1 MQEDPSNEVLVDHLF
16 RHEAGKMIAVLTR
29 LFGMHNLSM
38 AEDVVQDAFLKAT
51 QTWKFKTVP
60 DNPSAWL
67 MQVAKNKA
75 LDILRRKNVADH
87 YSAELST
94 QLQEATDNYVD
105 QVFLD
110 TEIEDSQLQLIFA
123 CCHPSLKEE
132 DKVAL
137 TLKTVSGF
145 GVKEIAKALLT
156 QEETIQKRV
165 YRAKQFIQQNNIVL
179 EIPAGKA
186 LQQRLDTV
194 HTVLYL
200 IFNEGYNAS
209 KSDELIRKDICAE
222 AMRLCL
228 LLCEHKTVTH
238 PASFALLALM
248 CFQASR
254 FESRLDK
261 NNTIILLQQQ
271 DRSLWNHELID
282 RGYYY
287 LNKSSS
293 GENITIYHIESAIAA
308 EHCLAKN
315 FASTNFQRLLHLYDM
330 LWQMKPTPVVQM
342 NKAIVLS
349 YSGKPKEAIEL
360 MNSIRG
366 IELLLK
372 TQYMFNA
379 VLGELYI
386 KNNQPQQAIDYLEKA
401 LQLTQSD
408 AEKKLLKEKINALRS
423 MQWS

>member
-1 MQEDPSNEVLVDHLF
+1 MQEESSSEILVDHLF

-51 QTWKFKTVP
+51 QTWKFKSIP

-75 LDILRRKNVADH
+75 LDILRKKNVTDH
-87 YSAELST
+87 YSAELSN

-123 CCHPSLKEE
+123 CCHPSLREE

-137 TLKTVSGF
+137 TLKTISGF
-145 GVKEIAKALLT
+145 GVKEIAKALLA
-156 QEETIQKRV
+156 QEETIQKRL
-165 YRAKQFIQQNNIVL
+165 YRAKQFIQQNNITL
-179 EIPAGKA
+179 EIPSGKA

-194 HTVLYL
+194 YTILYL
-200 IFNEGYNAS
+200 IFNEGYNTT
-209 KSDELIRKDICAE
+209 KSNELIRKDICAE

-228 LLCEHKTVTH
+228 LLSEHKTVAH
-238 PASFALLALM
+238 PTSYALLSLM

-271 DRSLWNHELID
+271 DRNLWNHELID

-287 LNKSSS
+287 LNRSSS
-293 GENITIYHIESAIAA
+293 GENITVYHIESAIAA
-308 EHCLAKN
+308 EHCLAKD
-315 FASTNFQRLLHLYDM
+315 FQLTNFSRLLELYNM
-330 LWQMKPTPVVQM
+330 LWQIKPTPVVQM
-342 NKAIVLS
+342 NKSIVLS
-349 YSGKPKEAIEL
+349 YTGKTKEAIDL
-360 MNSIRG
+360 MLSIDG
-366 IELLLK
+366 IDQLLK

-386 KNNQPQQAIDYLEKA
+386 KDNQPMQATEYLENA
-401 LQLTQSD
+401 LSLTQSD
-408 AEKKLLKEKINALRS
+408 PEKKLLKEKIHTLRS

>member
-1 MQEDPSNEVLVDHLF
+1 MKESSSNEMLVDHLF

-51 QTWKFKTVP
+51 QTWKFKALP

-75 LDILRRKNVADH
+75 LDILRHKNVADH
-87 YSAELST
+87 YSAEFST

-110 TEIEDSQLQLIFA
+110 TEIADSQLQLIFA

-145 GVKEIAKALLT
+145 GVKEIARALLT
-156 QEETIQKRV
+156 QEETIQKRI
-165 YRAKQFIQQNNIVL
+165 YRAKQFIQQHNIHL

-194 HTVLYL
+194 HTILYL
-200 IFNEGYNAS
+200 IFNEGYNAV
-209 KSDELIRKDICAE
+209 KADELIRKDLCAE

-228 LLCEHKTVTH
+228 LLCEHKMVSQ
-238 PASFALLALM
+238 PVSFALLSLM
-248 CFQASR
+248 CFHASR

-271 DRSLWNHELID
+271 DRNTWNRELIE

-287 LNKSSS
+287 LNKSSA
-293 GENITIYHIESAIAA
+293 GENITVYHIESAIAA
-308 EHCLAKN
+308 EHCIAAD
-315 FASTNFQRLLHLYDM
+315 FASTNFQRLLNLYDM

-342 NKAIVLS
+342 NRAIVLS
-349 YSGKPKEAIEL
+349 YTGKTKEAIDLLCSVTDLE
-360 MNSIRG
+360 N
-366 IELLLK
+366 LLK
-372 TQYMFNA
+372 NQYMFNA
-379 VLGELYI
+379 VLGELYAR
-386 KNNQPQQAIDYLEKA
+386 NNQPQDAIKHVEKA

-408 AEKKLLKEKINALRS
+408 AEKRLLNEKVKTLQS

>member
-1 MQEDPSNEVLVDHLF
+1 MQEDPSHEMLVDHLF

-51 QTWKFKTVP
+51 QTWKFNTVP
-60 DNPSAWL
+60 GNPSAWL

-87 YSAELST
+87 YSAELSN

-145 GVKEIAKALLT
+145 GIKEIAKALLT
-156 QEETIQKRV
+156 QEETIQKRI
-165 YRAKQFIQQNNIVL
+165 YRAKQFIQQNNITL
-179 EIPAGKA
+179 EIPTGKA

-228 LLCEHKTVTH
+228 LLCENKNVTH

-271 DRSLWNHELID
+271 DRNSWNHELID

-315 FASTNFQRLLHLYDM
+315 FAATNFQRLLHLYDM
-330 LWQMKPTPVVQM
+330 LWQLKPSPVVQM

-349 YSGKPKEAIEL
+349 YTGKTKEAIGL
-360 MNSIRG
+360 MNSIEG
-366 IELLLK
+366 IEHLLK
-372 TQYMFNA
+372 NQYMFNA

-386 KNNQPQQAIDYLEKA
+386 KNNQPQQATDYLEKA
-401 LQLTQSD
+401 LQLTRSD
-408 AEKKLLKEKINALRS
+408 AEKKLLKEKINTLRS

>member
-386 KNNQPQQAIDYLEKA
+386 KNNQPQQATDYLEKA

>member
-1 MQEDPSNEVLVDHLF
+1 MHEYPSNEILVDHLF

-51 QTWKFKTVP
+51 QTWKFNTVP
-60 DNPSAWL
+60 NNPSAWL

-87 YSAELST
+87 YSAELSN

-145 GVKEIAKALLT
+145 GVKEITKALLT

-360 MNSIRG
+360 MNSIKG

-386 KNNQPQQAIDYLEKA
+386 KNNQPQQATDYLEKA
-401 LQLTQSD
+401 LQLTLSD
-408 AEKKLLKEKINALRS
+408 AEKKLLKDKINTLRS

>member
-1 MQEDPSNEVLVDHLF
+1 MQEDPSHEILVDHLF

-51 QTWKFKTVP
+51 QIWKFKTVP

-87 YSAELST
+87 YSVELSN

-123 CCHPSLKEE
+123 CCYPSLKEE

-156 QEETIQKRV
+156 QEETIQKRI
-165 YRAKQFIQQNNIVL
+165 YRAKQFIQQNNITL
-179 EIPAGKA
+179 EIPTGKA

-194 HTVLYL
+194 HIVLYL

-271 DRSLWNHELID
+271 DRSSWNHELIE
-282 RGYYY
+282 RGYCY

-315 FASTNFQRLLHLYDM
+315 FTATNFQRLMHLYDM

-342 NKAIVLS
+342 NRAIVLS
-349 YSGKPKEAIEL
+349 YTGKTKDAIDL
-360 MNSIRG
+360 MLG
-366 IELLLK
+366 IEGVENFLK
-372 TQYMFNA
+372 TQYLFNS
-379 VLGELYI
+379 VLGELYSRD
-386 KNNQPQQAIDYLEKA
+386 NQPKQASEYLEKA
-401 LQLTQSD
+401 FSLTQSD
-408 AEKKLLKEKINALRS
+408 AEKNLLKDKINTLHS

>member
-1 MQEDPSNEVLVDHLF
+1 
-16 RHEAGKMIAVLTR
+16 
-29 LFGMHNLSM
+29 
-38 AEDVVQDAFLKAT
+38 
-51 QTWKFKTVP
+51 
-60 DNPSAWL
+60 
-67 MQVAKNKA
+67 
-75 LDILRRKNVADH
+75 
-87 YSAELST
+87 
-94 QLQEATDNYVD
+94 
-105 QVFLD
+105 
-110 TEIEDSQLQLIFA
+110 LQLIFA

-293 GENITIYHIESAIAA
+293 GENITVYHIESAIAA

-330 LWQMKPTPVVQM
+330 LWQMKPSPSCA
-342 NKAIVLS
+342 N
-349 YSGKPKEAIEL
+349 E
-360 MNSIRG
+360 
-366 IELLLK
+366 
-372 TQYMFNA
+372 
-379 VLGELYI
+379 
-386 KNNQPQQAIDYLEKA
+386 
-401 LQLTQSD
+401 
-408 AEKKLLKEKINALRS
+408 
-423 MQWS
+423 

>member
-60 DNPSAWL
+60 DNPSGWL

-293 GENITIYHIESAIAA
+293 GENITVYHIESAIAA

-386 KNNQPQQAIDYLEKA
+386 KNNQPQQATDYLEKA

>member
-1 MQEDPSNEVLVDHLF
+1 MEENASHKILVDHLF

-29 LFGMHNLSM
+29 LFGMQNLSI
-38 AEDVVQDAFLKAT
+38 AEDVVQDAFLKAV
-51 QTWKFKTVP
+51 QTWKFNSIP

-87 YSAELST
+87 YSKELSS

-145 GVKEIAKALLT
+145 GIKEIAKALLA
-156 QEETIQKRV
+156 QEETIQKRL
-165 YRAKQFIQQNNIVL
+165 YRAKQFLQQNHITL
-179 EIPAGKA
+179 EIPNGKA
-186 LQQRLDTV
+186 LQQRLETV

-200 IFNEGYNAS
+200 IFNEGYNAT

-228 LLCEHKTVTH
+228 LLCEHKTVSH
-238 PASFALLALM
+238 PASYALLSLM

-261 NNTIILLQQQ
+261 NNAIILLEQQ
-271 DRSLWNHELID
+271 DRSTWNHELID

-287 LNKSSS
+287 LNKSSA
-293 GENITIYHIESAIAA
+293 GEQITIYHIESAIAA
-308 EHCLAKN
+308 EHCLAKD
-315 FASTNFQRLLHLYDM
+315 FQLTNFSRLLQLYNM
-330 LWQMKPTPVVQM
+330 LWQVKPTPVVQM
-342 NKAIVLS
+342 NRAVVLS
-349 YSGKPKEAIEL
+349 YTGKTQEAIDL
-360 MNSIRG
+360 MLG
-366 IELLLK
+366 IQDIQLLLK
-372 TQYMFNA
+372 NQYMFNS
-379 VLGELYI
+379 VLGELYAR
-386 KNNQPQQAIDYLEKA
+386 NHQLQQAILYFKKA
-401 LQLTQSD
+401 SSLTPSD
-408 AEKKLLKEKINALRS
+408 AEKKLLQEKINSLGS
-423 MQWS
+423 VQWS

>member
-1 MQEDPSNEVLVDHLF
+1 MSNEILVDHLF

-51 QTWKFKTVP
+51 QTWKFNALP

-67 MQVAKNKA
+67 MQVARNKA
-75 LDILRRKNVADH
+75 LDILRRKTVADH
-87 YSAELST
+87 YSAELSD

-110 TEIEDSQLQLIFA
+110 TEIADSQLQLIFA

-156 QEETIQKRV
+156 QEETIQKRI
-165 YRAKQFIQQNNIVL
+165 YRAKQFIQQNNIHL
-179 EIPAGKA
+179 EIPSGKT
-186 LQQRLDTV
+186 LQMRLDTV
-194 HTVLYL
+194 YTVLYL
-200 IFNEGYNAS
+200 IFNEGYNAA
-209 KSDELIRKDICAE
+209 KADELIRKDLCAE

-228 LLCEHKTVTH
+228 LLCEHKTVAR
-238 PASFALLALM
+238 PASYALLSLM

-271 DRSLWNHELID
+271 DRSKWNHALIE
-282 RGYYY
+282 RGYHY
-287 LNKSSS
+287 LNKSSA
-293 GENITIYHIESAIAA
+293 GDNITVYHIESAIAA
-308 EHCLAKN
+308 EHCIAAD
-315 FASTNFQRLLHLYDM
+315 FASTNFKRLLHLYDM
-330 LWQMKPTPVVQM
+330 LWQIKPTPVVQM
-342 NKAIVLS
+342 NRAIVLS
-349 YSGKPKEAIEL
+349 YTGNTEEAIDL
-360 MNSIRG
+360 MFAIEG
-366 IELLLK
+366 IDVLLK
-372 TQYMFNA
+372 NQYMFNG
-379 VLGELYI
+379 VLGELFL
-386 KNNQPQQAIDYLEKA
+386 KNNQPQQATAYLEKA
-401 LQLTQSD
+401 FSLTQSD
-408 AEKKLLKEKINALRS
+408 AEKKLLKEKINKLRS
-423 MQWS
+423 IQWS

>member
-1 MQEDPSNEVLVDHLF
+1 MKDASSNEMLVDHLF

-29 LFGMHNLSM
+29 LFGMHNISM

-51 QTWKFKTVP
+51 QTWKFKSIP

-75 LDILRRKNVADH
+75 LDILRHKNISDH
-87 YSAELST
+87 YSAEFSA

-110 TEIEDSQLQLIFA
+110 TEIADSQLQLIFA

-145 GVKEIAKALLT
+145 GVKEIARALLT
-156 QEETIQKRV
+156 HEETIQKRL
-165 YRAKQFIQQNNIVL
+165 YRAKQFIQQHHIQL

-194 HTVLYL
+194 HTILYL
-200 IFNEGYNAS
+200 IFNEGYNAV
-209 KSDELIRKDICAE
+209 KTDELIRKDVCAE

-228 LLCEHKTVTH
+228 LLCEHTLTAY
-238 PASFALLALM
+238 PASFALLSLM

-261 NNTIILLQQQ
+261 NNSIILLQHQ
-271 DRSLWNHELID
+271 DRNTWNHALIE

-287 LNKSSS
+287 LNRSSA
-293 GENITIYHIESAIAA
+293 GENITVYHIESAIAA
-308 EHCLAKN
+308 EHCLAKG
-315 FASTNFQRLLHLYDM
+315 FHTTNFQRLLHLYDM
-330 LWQMKPTPVVQM
+330 LWQQKPTPVVQM
-342 NKAIVLS
+342 NRAIVLS
-349 YSGKPKEAIEL
+349 YTGKTKEAIDL
-360 MNSIRG
+360 LYSVDG
-366 IELLLK
+366 IDIFLK
-372 TQYMFNA
+372 NQYMFNA
-379 VLGELYI
+379 VLGELYAR
-386 KNNQPQQAIDYLEKA
+386 NNQPENAIKHIEKA
-401 LQLTQSD
+401 LQLTHSD
-408 AEKKLLKEKINALRS
+408 AEKKLLNEKINALQS

>member
-1 MQEDPSNEVLVDHLF
+1 MQEQSSHEVLVDHLF

-51 QTWKFKTVP
+51 QTWKFKSLP

-87 YSAELST
+87 YSAELSN
-94 QLQEATDNYVD
+94 QLQEATGNYID

-110 TEIEDSQLQLIFA
+110 TEIADSQLQLIFA

-156 QEETIQKRV
+156 QEETIQKRL
-165 YRAKQFIQQNNIVL
+165 YRAKQFIQQNNIHL
-179 EIPAGKA
+179 EIPSGKG
-186 LQQRLDTV
+186 LQQRIDTV

-200 IFNEGYNAS
+200 IFNEGYNAT

-228 LLCEHKTVTH
+228 LVCEHHKVSQ

-248 CFQASR
+248 CFHASR
-254 FESRLDK
+254 FESRLGKD
-261 NNTIILLQQQ
+261 NTIILLQQQ
-271 DRSLWNHELID
+271 DRTTWNHELIE

-287 LNKSSS
+287 LNKSSA
-293 GENITIYHIESAIAA
+293 GENITVYHIESAIAA
-308 EHCLAKN
+308 EHCIAAD
-315 FASTNFQRLLHLYDM
+315 FASTNFTRLLHLYDM

-342 NKAIVLS
+342 NRAIVLS
-349 YSGKPKEAIEL
+349 YTGKTKEAIHL
-360 MNSIRG
+360 LQSVDD
-366 IELLLK
+366 IESLLK
-372 TQYMFNA
+372 SQYMFNA
-379 VLGELYI
+379 VMGELHAR
-386 KNNQPQQAIDYLEKA
+386 NNQPQQATDHFEKA

-408 AEKKLLKEKINALRS
+408 AEKKLLKEKIKTLRS

>member
-1 MQEDPSNEVLVDHLF
+1 MHEYPSNEILVDHLF

-293 GENITIYHIESAIAA
+293 GENITVYHIESAIAA

-360 MNSIRG
+360 MNSIKG

-386 KNNQPQQAIDYLEKA
+386 KNNQPQQATDYLEKA

>member
-1 MQEDPSNEVLVDHLF
+1 MQEDPSNEILVDHLF

-87 YSAELST
+87 YSLELST
-94 QLQEATDNYVD
+94 QLQEATGNYVD

-145 GVKEIAKALLT
+145 GVKEIANALLT
-156 QEETIQKRV
+156 QEETIQKRI
-165 YRAKQFIQQNNIVL
+165 YRAKQFIQQNNIEL
-179 EIPAGKA
+179 EIPTGKA

-271 DRSLWNHELID
+271 DRSSWNRELID

-293 GENITIYHIESAIAA
+293 GENITVYHIESAIAA

-315 FASTNFQRLLHLYDM
+315 FASTNFTRLLHLYNM
-330 LWQMKPTPVVQM
+330 LYQMKPTPIVQM

-349 YSGKPKEAIEL
+349 YTGKTKEAIEL
-360 MNSIRG
+360 MRSIEG

-379 VLGELYI
+379 VLGELHI
-386 KNNQPQQAIDYLEKA
+386 RNNQSQQATDYLEKA

-408 AEKKLLKEKINALRS
+408 AEKKLLKEKINTLRS
-423 MQWS
+423 IQWS

>member
-1 MQEDPSNEVLVDHLF
+1 MQEDPSHEILVDHLF

-87 YSAELST
+87 YSVELSN

-156 QEETIQKRV
+156 QEETIQKRI
-165 YRAKQFIQQNNIVL
+165 YRAKQFIQQNNITL
-179 EIPAGKA
+179 EIPTGKA

-271 DRSLWNHELID
+271 DRSSWNHELID

-308 EHCLAKN
+308 DHCLAKN
-315 FASTNFQRLLHLYDM
+315 FASTNFKRLLHLYDM

-342 NKAIVLS
+342 NRAIVLS
-349 YSGKPKEAIEL
+349 YTGKTKDAIDL
-360 MNSIRG
+360 MLG
-366 IELLLK
+366 IEGVENLLK
-372 TQYMFNA
+372 TQYMFNS
-379 VLGELYI
+379 VLGELYSRD
-386 KNNQPQQAIDYLEKA
+386 NQPKQATEYLEKA
-401 LQLTQSD
+401 FSLTQSD
-408 AEKKLLKEKINALRS
+408 AEKNLLKYKINTLHS

>member
-1 MQEDPSNEVLVDHLF
+1 MQEESSNEILVDHLF

-51 QTWKFKTVP
+51 QTWKFNTLP
-60 DNPSAWL
+60 ENPSAWL

-87 YSAELST
+87 YSAELSN

-156 QEETIQKRV
+156 QEETIQKRI

-179 EIPAGKA
+179 EIPTGKA

-271 DRSLWNHELID
+271 DRSSWNHELID

-293 GENITIYHIESAIAA
+293 GENITVYHIESAIAA

-315 FASTNFQRLLHLYDM
+315 FGATNFKRLMHLYDM

-342 NKAIVLS
+342 NRAIVLS
-349 YSGKPKEAIEL
+349 YTGKTKESIDL
-360 MNSIRG
+360 MLG
-366 IELLLK
+366 IEGIENLLK
-372 TQYMFNA
+372 TQYMFNS
-379 VLGELYI
+379 VLGELYSR
-386 KNNQPQQAIDYLEKA
+386 NNQPQQATEYLEKA
-401 LQLTQSD
+401 FTLTQSD
-408 AEKKLLKEKINALRS
+408 AEKNLLKDKINTLRS